1 MKRTPTKMQQAGLLT
16 SSDLVRSRPL
26 GRSIR
31 PVHPPEPIIV
41 IDFGDTVDAIDPG
54 WHSWAP
60 DSPKAA

>member
-1 MKRTPTKMQQAGLLT
+1 MKRTPTQTQQAGLLA

-31 PVHPPEPIIV
+31 PVHAPEPIIV

-60 DSPKAA
+60 DTHQAA